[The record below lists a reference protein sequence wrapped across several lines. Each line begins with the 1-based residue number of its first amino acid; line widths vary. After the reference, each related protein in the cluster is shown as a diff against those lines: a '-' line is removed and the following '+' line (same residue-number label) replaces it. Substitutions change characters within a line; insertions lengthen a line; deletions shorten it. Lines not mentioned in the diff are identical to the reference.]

1 MMHVGSF
8 FSIRAILPPRP
19 PLLDQIQL
27 FFFKKEAVEGRHYAR
42 DGRPAH
48 YAKLF
53 FSRKLFANFSRFSR
67 RLIAHMRA
75 TASRILLL
83 LLVVLVVAEEKSEPT
98 ARKKPGAR
106 SKRSQSRESA
116 EQLVDSAFALHQ
128 AGNLL
133 EAVQQYR
140 QAIRALRSDGGSPAK
155 TAHFMSLCAHNL
167 AYLSAHELNDL
178 SEARIWYAEATRVRP
193 DYFEAY
199 HNLGSALQD
208 HGLFSEALDQFKL
221 EHSLRPDMA
230 TPLIAMAACSH
241 RLGDVD
247 SAGTQASRAAALDPS
262 STSAFNGAGWFLHLA
277 GRSRMSEEIL
287 KRGIRLHPTN
297 AAMYFHRGKA
307 LSDLADTKGAIKMLK
322 AAVQLEPTNSEAHL
336 LLGMAYFTVGDSS
349 M

>member
-1 MMHVGSF
+1 MYCKDYKALFAWGDRKFVPQTLKTLEM
-8 FSIRAILPPRP
+8 RAI
-19 PLLDQIQL
+19 
-27 FFFKKEAVEGRHYAR
+27 
-42 DGRPAH
+42 
-48 YAKLF
+48 
-53 FSRKLFANFSRFSR
+53 
-67 RLIAHMRA
+67 
-75 TASRILLL
+75 ASRLLLLLLL
-83 LLVVLVVAEEKSEPT
+83 LLVAVEKSEPK

-106 SKRSQSRESA
+106 SERSRSRESA
-116 EQLVDSAFALHQ
+116 EQLVESAFALHQ
-128 AGNLL
+128 TGNFL
-133 EAVQQYR
+133 EAVHQYR
-140 QAIRALRSDGGSPAK
+140 KAIRALRSSSDGGSAAK
-155 TAHFMSLCAHNL
+155 TAHFLSLCAHNL
-167 AYLSAHELNDL
+167 AYLSAHELHDL

-208 HGLFSEALDQFKL
+208 HGLFAEALDQFKL
-221 EHSLRPDMA
+221 EHSLRPNLA
-230 TPLIAMAACSH
+230 APLIAMAACSH

-287 KRGIRLHPTN
+287 KRGIRLHPNN